1 LRAVYGSIRQ
11 QKEKM
16 AANFRCS
23 YCRCGPKFLY
33 WGKLMNKHIPQNPTV
48 FLMLVALVTIA
59 GCASGPS
66 IHTNADP
73 AVDFM
78 SINTFGFMRPLSTDS
93 GNVQSLLSTQLIAAT
108 TDELEKRGWR
118 VDQNNPDVLIN
129 FLFETQEQIRSRN
142 VSLSASRHR
151 SGRYGGWGGTMSTP
165 SIEQTTQGALSI
177 DVIDPSQNQ
186 MIWEGTATNRV
197 TDRLRENQA
206 ESVRTFVA
214 AILADFP

>member
-1 LRAVYGSIRQ
+1 MIHHQRHMVSRSLAMLAIASI
-11 QKEKM
+11 
-16 AANFRCS
+16 
-23 YCRCGPKFLY
+23 L
-33 WGKLMNKHIPQNPTV
+33 T
-48 FLMLVALVTIA
+48 

-66 IHTNADP
+66 IHTNSDP

-108 TDELEKRGWR
+108 TDEFEKRGWR

-142 VSLSASRHR
+142 TGASVSTMHR
-151 SGRYGGWGGTMSTP
+151 SGRYSGWGATMSTP
-165 SIEQTTQGALSI
+165 TIEQTTQGALSI
-177 DVIDPSQNQ
+177 DVIDPSQNR

-197 TDRLRENQA
+197 TDRIRENQA
-206 ESVRTFVA
+206 ETVRTFVA
-214 AILADFP
+214 LILADFP

>member
-1 LRAVYGSIRQ
+1 MNRHTPQ
-11 QKEKM
+11 D
-16 AANFRCS
+16 CT
-23 YCRCGPKFLY
+23 KFLV
-33 WGKLMNKHIPQNPTV
+33 LI
-48 FLMLVALVTIA
+48 ALITIA

-66 IHTNADP
+66 IHTNSAP
-73 AVDFM
+73 TADFM
-78 SINTFGFMRPLSTDS
+78 SISTFGFMQPLSTDT

-108 TDELEKRGWR
+108 TDEFEKRGWS
-118 VDQNNPDVLIN
+118 VDPNNPDVLIN

-165 SIEQTTQGALSI
+165 TIEQTTQGALSI
-177 DVIDPSQNQ
+177 DIIDPSKNQ